1 MREGEI
7 FGLLGPSGAG
17 KSTTQKI
24 LVKLL
29 DDYQGSIQYFGRDLR
44 AMGHSFY
51 EEIGV
56 GFEMPVHFTKLTGL
70 ENMEFF
76 AGFYS
81 KTADIQELMER
92 VGLWEYRHVKVGEY
106 SKGMKVRLN
115 FVRAMLNRPR
125 VLFLDEVTNGLD
137 PKNARIIKDMIA
149 EYRDQGGTVFL
160 TTHLMNDV
168 EQLCDRVAFCVN
180 GRLAEVSTPRDLK
193 LKYGKREV
201 KVEYRQNGRWI
212 ALFLVLSPDE
222 ARSIAPL
229 VIFVDV
235 AAMSILLLGASHHLE
250 KQDGTMR
257 TMLVLPVSVGQI
269 LAAKTA
275 AALVLA
281 VESVLVTAGALYFI
295 HQVTFNYALLFCFV
309 LISGTAH
316 AAIGLTLSLKSRD
329 FTSMLGLL
337 LGYML
342 IFTLPSLLFS
352 LGAVPERYE
361 WLFLLSPSHAA
372 SHLISSAVL
381 GSFQPEMAAAA
392 CAYLALLAAVLFRF
406 VVGPRFKDNAMRG

>member
-81 KTADIQELMER
+81 KTAVIQELMER

-201 KVEYRQNGRWI
+201 KVEYRQNGRLTT
-212 ALFLVLSPDE
+212 AVF
-222 ARSIAPL
+222 PL
-229 VIFVDV
+229 DGIGFNEEFQR
-235 AAMSILLLGASHHLE
+235 LL
-250 KQDGTMR
+250 Q
-257 TMLVLPVSVGQI
+257 
-269 LAAKTA
+269 TA
-275 AALVLA
+275 E
-281 VESVLVTAGALYFI
+281 VETI
-295 HQVTFNYALLFCFV
+295 H
-309 LISGTAH
+309 SGE
-316 AAIGLTLSLKSRD
+316 
-329 FTSMLGLL
+329 TSMEE
-337 LGYML
+337 
-342 IFTLPSLLFS
+342 IFIIVTGVKLN
-352 LGAVPERYE
+352 GQAEQ
-361 WLFLLSPSHAA
+361 A
-372 SHLISSAVL
+372 
-381 GSFQPEMAAAA
+381 
-392 CAYLALLAAVLFRF
+392 
-406 VVGPRFKDNAMRG
+406 D